1 MPQQH
6 LDVAF
11 IGGPQYDALYSRLP
25 QFEQETGFSVNV
37 CVQLPHPELNA
48 HIDAVY
54 TAGSARYD
62 VISTHVKYAP
72 AQQAWLL
79 PLDSHFSE
87 AELADFSP
95 ALLKLARV
103 HGALLQVPR
112 NVDARIFFYRSDLLT
127 DPDEQAR
134 FQRQY
139 GRALR
144 VPQTWDEVRD
154 VATFFTRPPE
164 LFGFAFPGHSS
175 GLFGT
180 FFELAAMAGGTLF
193 DAQLNPSFNTP
204 AGRWALGF
212 LADLYQQ
219 GLTPRDLAA
228 TYFDEVSQLF
238 RDGRCA
244 LAADWPAY
252 YGLLTDAQTSPVADS
267 FGVALYPVGPA
278 GTRAVYAG
286 GHSFAIPTSVKDMDG
301 ALALVRYLTSAES
314 QYLEAQAGAIV
325 PRNTVMAR
333 LRADTPPGSVHADR
347 LALLEET
354 IQHYMLTFPQFA
366 AYPQVE
372 EVCAETLQA
381 AIRGQVML
389 PRALEYLEEQVRSL
403 LNSD

>member
-1 MPQQH
+1 MPQKQ

-25 QFEQETGFSVNV
+25 DFERESGYTVNV
-37 CVQLPHPELNA
+37 HVQLPHPALNV
-48 HIDAVY
+48 HIDDVFAAG
-54 TAGSARYD
+54 TAAYD

-79 PLDSHFSE
+79 PLDAHFSDT
-87 AELADFSP
+87 ELADFSP
-95 ALLKLARV
+95 ALVELARLD
-103 HGALLQVPR
+103 GALVQIPR
-112 NVDARIFFYRSDLLT
+112 NVDARILFYRSDLLR
-127 DPDEQAR
+127 DADEQAR

-154 VATFFTRPPE
+154 IATFFTRPPD

-193 DAQLNPSFNTP
+193 DEELNPSFDTS

-219 GLTPRDLAA
+219 GLTPRDLDA
-228 TYFDEVSQLF
+228 TYFDEVSRLF

-252 YGLLTDAQTSPVADS
+252 YGLLSDPQTSTVADA

-278 GTRAVYAG
+278 GKRAVYAG
-286 GHSFAIPTSVKDMDG
+286 GHSFAIPTSVQDVEG
-301 ALALVRYLTSAES
+301 ALALVRFLTSAES
-314 QYLEAQAGAIV
+314 QTVEAQAGAIV
-325 PRNTVMAR
+325 PRRPVMAQIR
-333 LRADTPPGSVHADR
+333 SRTPAGTVHARR

-354 IQHYMLTFPQFA
+354 IQNHMLTFPQFA
-366 AYPQVE
+366 AYPRVE
-372 EVCAETLQA
+372 ELCAETLQA
-381 AIRGQVML
+381 AIRGRVML
-389 PRALEYLEEQVRSL
+389 PRALEYLEEQVRAL
-403 LNSD
+403 LT

>member
-1 MPQQH
+1 MSQKH

-25 QFEQETGFSVNV
+25 QFEQETGYTVNV
-37 CVQLPHPELNA
+37 RAQLPHPALNA
-48 HIDAVY
+48 HIDQAY
-54 TAGSARYD
+54 STGAARYD

-79 PLDSHFSE
+79 PLDAHFSE

-95 ALLKLARV
+95 ALLKLARLD
-103 HGALLQVPR
+103 GALVQIPR
-112 NVDARIFFYRSDLLT
+112 TVDARILFYRSDLLE
-127 DPDEQAR
+127 DAAEQAR
-134 FQRQY
+134 FHRHY
-139 GRALR
+139 DRALR

-154 VATFFTRPPE
+154 IATFFTRPPD

-175 GLFGT
+175 GLFGS
-180 FFELAAMAGGTLF
+180 FFELVAMAGGTLF
-193 DAQLNPSFNTP
+193 DEQLNPSFNTS

-238 RDGRCA
+238 RDGKCA

-252 YGLLTDAQTSPVADS
+252 YGLLTDPQTSAVADR
-267 FGVALYPVGPA
+267 FGVALYPEGPA

-301 ALALVRYLTSAES
+301 ALALVRFFTSAES
-314 QYLEAQAGAIV
+314 QYVEAQTGAIV
-325 PRNTVMAR
+325 PRNAVMAR
-333 LRADTPPGSVHADR
+333 VRSETPSGTVHALR

-354 IQHYMLTFPQFA
+354 IQNHMLTFPKFV

-389 PRALEYLEEQVRSL
+389 PRALEYMEQQVRDVL
-403 LNSD
+403 A

>member
-6 LDVAF
+6 LNVAF
-11 IGGPQYDALYSRLP
+11 ISGPQYDALYSRLP
-25 QFEQETGFSVNV
+25 QFEQETGYAVNV
-37 CVQLPHPELNA
+37 HVRLPHPALNA
-48 HIDAVY
+48 HIDEVIAAG
-54 TAGSARYD
+54 TAAYD

-79 PLDSHFSE
+79 PLDAHFSD

-103 HGALLQVPR
+103 DGALVQIPR
-112 NVDARIFFYRSDLLT
+112 NVDARILFYRSDLLE
-127 DPDEQAR
+127 DAEEHAR

-139 GRALR
+139 GRPLR
-144 VPQTWDEVRD
+144 VPRTWDEVRD
-154 VATFFTRPPE
+154 VATYFTRPPD

-180 FFELAAMAGGTLF
+180 FFELVAMAGGTLF
-193 DAQLNPSFNTP
+193 DTQLNPSFDTS

-219 GLTPRDLAA
+219 GLTPRDLTA

-238 RDGRCA
+238 RDGSCA
-244 LAADWPAY
+244 LTADWPAY
-252 YGLLTDAQTSPVADS
+252 YSLLTDPQTSAVANA
-267 FGVALYPVGPA
+267 FGVASYPLGPA

-286 GHSFAIPTSVKDMDG
+286 GHSFAIPASVRDMEG
-301 ALALVRYLTSAES
+301 ALALVRFLTSAES
-314 QYLEAQAGAIV
+314 QYLETRAGAIV
-325 PRNTVMAR
+325 PRDAVMAR
-333 LRADTPPGSVHADR
+333 VRSETPSGTVHARR
-347 LALLEET
+347 LELLEET
-354 IQHYMLTFPQFA
+354 IQNHMLTFPMFA

-389 PRALEYLEEQVRSL
+389 PRALEYMEQQVRDVL
-403 LNSD
+403 A

>member
-1 MPQQH
+1 MPQKQ

-11 IGGPQYDALYSRLP
+11 VGGPQYDALYERLP
-25 QFEQETGFSVNV
+25 QFEQESGYAVNV
-37 CVQLPHPELNA
+37 HAQLPHPALNA
-48 HIDAVY
+48 HIDEVFS
-54 TAGSARYD
+54 AGAACYD

-79 PLDSHFSE
+79 PLDAHFSQE
-87 AELADFSP
+87 ELADFSP
-95 ALLKLARV
+95 ALLKLARSK
-103 HGALLQVPR
+103 GALVQIPR
-112 NVDARIFFYRSDLLT
+112 TVDARILFYRSDLLT
-127 DPDEQAR
+127 NPEEQAR

-154 VATFFTRPPE
+154 IATFFTRPPD
-164 LFGFAFPGHSS
+164 LLGFAFPGHSS

-180 FFELAAMAGGTLF
+180 FFELVAMAGGTLF
-193 DAQLNPSFNTP
+193 DEDLNPSFNTP

-219 GLTPRDLAA
+219 GLTPRDLEA

-238 RDGRCA
+238 RDGKCA
-244 LAADWPAY
+244 LITDWPAY
-252 YGLLTDAQTSPVADS
+252 YGLLADPQTSAVSDVYGA
-267 FGVALYPVGPA
+267 ALYPVGPA

-286 GHSFAIPTSVKDMDG
+286 GHSFAIPTSVKDMEG
-301 ALALVRYLTSAES
+301 ALALVRFLTSPES
-314 QYLEAQAGAIV
+314 QYFEAQTGAIV
-325 PRNTVMAR
+325 PRSAVMAR
-333 LRADTPPGSVHADR
+333 FRGETPAGTVHAQR

-354 IQHYMLTFPQFA
+354 IQNHMLTFPKFA

-389 PRALEYLEEQVRSL
+389 PRALEYMEQQVRDVL
-403 LNSD
+403 A

>member
-1 MPQQH
+1 MPQKH

-11 IGGPQYDALYSRLP
+11 IGGQQYDTLYSRLP
-25 QFEQETGFSVNV
+25 RFERESGYTVNV
-37 CVQLPHPELNA
+37 HVQLPHPALNA
-48 HIDAVY
+48 HIDEAY
-54 TAGSARYD
+54 AAGTATYD

-72 AQQAWLL
+72 AQQQWLL
-79 PLDSHFSE
+79 PLDPYFSE
-87 AELADFSP
+87 VELADFSP

-103 HGALLQVPR
+103 EGALVQVPR
-112 NVDARIFFYRSDLLT
+112 TVDARILFYRRDLLT
-127 DPDEQAR
+127 DPAEQER

-139 GRALR
+139 GRPLA

-154 VATFFTRPPE
+154 IATYFTRPPG

-180 FFELAAMAGGTLF
+180 FFELVAMAGGTLF
-193 DAQLNPSFNTP
+193 DEALNPSFNTS

-219 GLTPRDLAA
+219 GLTPRDLTA

-238 RDGRCA
+238 RDGQCA
-244 LAADWPAY
+244 LIADWPAY
-252 YGLLTDAQTSPVADS
+252 YGLLTDPQTSAVADE

-278 GTRAVYAG
+278 GSRAVYAG
-286 GHSFAIPTSVKDMDG
+286 GHSFAIPTSVKDMAG
-301 ALALVRYLTSAES
+301 ALALVRFLTSPES
-314 QYLEAQAGAIV
+314 QYFEAQTGAIV
-325 PRNTVMAR
+325 PRSAVMAR
-333 LRADTPPGSVHADR
+333 VRGETPAGTVHAQR

-354 IQHYMLTFPQFA
+354 IQNHMLTFPKFA

-389 PRALEYLEEQVRSL
+389 PRALEYMEEQVRGL
-403 LNSD
+403 LS

>member
-1 MPQQH
+1 MPQKH
-6 LDVAF
+6 LDVAL

-25 QFEQETGFSVNV
+25 QFEQETGISVNV
-37 CVQLPHPELNA
+37 CVQLPHPALNA
-48 HIDAVY
+48 HIDEVFAAG
-54 TAGSARYD
+54 TAAYD

-79 PLDSHFSE
+79 PLDAHFSDT
-87 AELADFSP
+87 ELADFSP
-95 ALLKLARV
+95 ALVELARLD
-103 HGALLQVPR
+103 GALVQIPR
-112 NVDARIFFYRSDLLT
+112 NVDARILFYRSDLLR
-127 DPDEQAR
+127 DADEQAR

-154 VATFFTRPPE
+154 IATFFTRPPD

-193 DAQLNPSFNTP
+193 DEELNPSFDTS

-219 GLTPRDLAA
+219 GLTPRDLDA
-228 TYFDEVSQLF
+228 TYFDEVSRLF
-238 RDGRCA
+238 RDGQCA

-252 YGLLTDAQTSPVADS
+252 YGLLSDPQTSTVADA

-278 GTRAVYAG
+278 GKRAVYAG
-286 GHSFAIPTSVKDMDG
+286 GHSFAIPTSVQDVEG
-301 ALALVRYLTSAES
+301 ALALVRFLTSAES
-314 QYLEAQAGAIV
+314 QTVEAQAGAIV
-325 PRNTVMAR
+325 PRRAVMAR
-333 LRADTPPGSVHADR
+333 IRGEIPSGTVHAQR

-354 IQHYMLTFPQFA
+354 IQNHMLTFPQFA
-366 AYPQVE
+366 AYPRVE
-372 EVCAETLQA
+372 ELCAETLQA

-389 PRALEYLEEQVRSL
+389 PRALEYLEEQVRAL
-403 LNSD
+403 LT

>member
-1 MPQQH
+1 MTRKQ
-6 LDVAF
+6 LDAAF
-11 IGGPQYDALYSRLP
+11 IGGPQYDALYERLP
-25 QFEQETGFSVNV
+25 QFERETGYTVNV
-37 CVQLPHPELNA
+37 REQLPHPALNQ
-48 HIDAVY
+48 HLDEVY
-54 TAGSARYD
+54 GGGAAAYD

-72 AQQAWLL
+72 AQREWLL
-79 PLDSHFSE
+79 PLDAHFSE
-87 AELADFSP
+87 AELADYSP

-103 HGALLQVPR
+103 EGALLQIPR
-112 NVDARIFFYRSDLLT
+112 NVDARLLFYRRDLLE
-127 DPDEQAR
+127 DPAEQAR

-139 GRALR
+139 GRPLR
-144 VPQTWDEVRD
+144 APRTWDELRD
-154 VATFFTRPPE
+154 VATFFTRPPD

-193 DAQLNPSFNTP
+193 DERLNPAFNTS

-219 GLTPRDLAA
+219 GLTPRDLDA

-238 RDGRCA
+238 RDGKCA

-252 YGLLTDAQTSPVADS
+252 YGLLADPQTSAVADK
-267 FGVALYPVGPA
+267 FGAALYPLGPA

-286 GHSFAIPTSVKDMDG
+286 GHSFAIPASVKDMAG
-301 ALALVRYLTSAES
+301 ALALARFLTSPES
-314 QYLEAQAGAIV
+314 QYLEARHGAIV
-325 PRNTVMAR
+325 PRNAVMAR
-333 LRADTPPGSVHADR
+333 LRNETPPGSVHAAR

-354 IQHYMLTFPQFA
+354 IQNHMLTFPQFG

-372 EVCAETLQA
+372 EVCAGTLQA

-389 PRALEYLEEQVRSL
+389 PRALEYMEEQTRAL
-403 LNSD
+403 LA

>member
-1 MPQQH
+1 MPQKH

-25 QFEQETGFSVNV
+25 DFERESGYTVNV
-37 CVQLPHPELNA
+37 HVQLPHPALNA
-48 HIDAVY
+48 HIDEVFAAG
-54 TAGSARYD
+54 TAAYD

-72 AQQAWLL
+72 AQQTWLL
-79 PLDSHFSE
+79 PLDAHFSDSD
-87 AELADFSP
+87 LADFSP

-103 HGALLQVPR
+103 GGALVQIPR
-112 NVDARIFFYRSDLLT
+112 NVDARILFYRSDLLT
-127 DPDEQAR
+127 NPEEQAR
-134 FQRQY
+134 FERQY
-139 GRALR
+139 GRSLR

-154 VATFFTRPPE
+154 IATFFTRPPD

-193 DAQLNPSFNTP
+193 DEELNPSLNTS

-219 GLTPRDLAA
+219 GLTPRDLTA

-252 YGLLTDAQTSPVADS
+252 YGLLTDPQTSAVADS

-278 GTRAVYAG
+278 GTRAAYAG
-286 GHSFAIPTSVKDMDG
+286 GHSFAIPASVKDVDG
-301 ALALVRYLTSAES
+301 ALALVRFLTSAES
-314 QYLEAQAGAIV
+314 QYLEAQDGAIV
-325 PRNTVMAR
+325 PRSAVMAR
-333 LRADTPPGSVHADR
+333 VRSETPSGTVHARR
-347 LALLEET
+347 LELLEET
-354 IQHYMLTFPQFA
+354 IQNHMLTFPQFA
-366 AYPQVE
+366 AYPKVE
-372 EVCAETLQA
+372 ELCAETLQA

-389 PRALEYLEEQVRSL
+389 PRALEYMEQQVRDVL
-403 LNSD
+403 A

>member
-1 MPQQH
+1 MSEKH
-6 LDVAF
+6 LNVAF

-25 QFEQETGFSVNV
+25 QFEQETGYAVNV
-37 CVQLPHPELNA
+37 HVRLPHPALNA
-48 HIDAVY
+48 HIDEVFAAG
-54 TAGSARYD
+54 TAAYD

-72 AQQAWLL
+72 AQADWLL
-79 PLDSHFSE
+79 PLDAHFSDSD
-87 AELADFSP
+87 LADFSP
-95 ALLKLARV
+95 ALLKLARLD
-103 HGALLQVPR
+103 GALVQIPR
-112 NVDARIFFYRSDLLT
+112 NVDARILFYRSDLLT
-127 DPDEQAR
+127 NPEEQAR

-139 GRALR
+139 GRPLR

-154 VATFFTRPPE
+154 LATFFTRPPD

-180 FFELAAMAGGTLF
+180 FFELVAMAGGTLF
-193 DAQLNPSFNTP
+193 DEELNPSFNTA

-219 GLTPRDLAA
+219 GLTPRDLDA

-252 YGLLTDAQTSPVADS
+252 YGLLTDPETSAIADS

-278 GTRAVYAG
+278 GKRAVYAG
-286 GHSFAIPTSVKDMDG
+286 GHSFAIPTSVQDMAG
-301 ALALVRYLTSAES
+301 ALALVRFLTSPGS
-314 QYLEAQAGAIV
+314 LYFEAQTGAIV
-325 PRNTVMAR
+325 PRSAVMAR
-333 LRADTPPGSVHADR
+333 VRGETPAGTVHAQR

-354 IQHYMLTFPQFA
+354 IQNHMLTFPKFA
-366 AYPQVE
+366 SYPQVE

-389 PRALEYLEEQVRSL
+389 PRALEYMEQQVRDVL
-403 LNSD
+403 A